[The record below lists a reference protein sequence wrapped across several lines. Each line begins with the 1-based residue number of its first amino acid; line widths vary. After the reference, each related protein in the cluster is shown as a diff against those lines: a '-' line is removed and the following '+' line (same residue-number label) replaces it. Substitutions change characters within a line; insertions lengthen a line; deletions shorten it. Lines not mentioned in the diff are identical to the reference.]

1 MSEPFDASS
10 VCLNCNPPGRLDMH
24 GMKGLLSL
32 FDIKTD
38 RVYNTVSTGKCIGDR
53 PLIADIGFD
62 RLKLRIIRTK
72 QLLGPFRMS

>member
-1 MSEPFDASS
+1 
-10 VCLNCNPPGRLDMH
+10 MH
-24 GMKGLLSL
+24 GMKGFLSP

-38 RVYNTVSTGKCIGDR
+38 RIYNTASTGKCIGDR
-53 PLIADIGFD
+53 ALIVDIGFD